1 VISLGET
8 GDDERGQPREQI
20 FGERHAL
27 RDAVAGVDSGW
38 LQLANGGCLDFAGTG
53 ISGLESVGLRESR
66 VFPRLREG
74 HRARLSLEPDPDN
87 SGAGMG
93 PTGSILLPGP
103 LFPPGSGLRVNQRP
117 NRPTRTREVSGWV
130 GGLPG
135 KGWAMT
141 DKPHE
146 TPRNPIEEWTDQELI
161 DQYRYLLAEM
171 ADIPDGDSD
180 DESAVEIARHE
191 IIRRGLSEHLDEVDE
206 DAESPGRE
214 PFDPRLRD
222 DL

>member
-1 VISLGET
+1 
-8 GDDERGQPREQI
+8 
-20 FGERHAL
+20 
-27 RDAVAGVDSGW
+27 
-38 LQLANGGCLDFAGTG
+38 
-53 ISGLESVGLRESR
+53 
-66 VFPRLREG
+66 
-74 HRARLSLEPDPDN
+74 
-87 SGAGMG
+87 
-93 PTGSILLPGP
+93 
-103 LFPPGSGLRVNQRP
+103 
-117 NRPTRTREVSGWV
+117 
-130 GGLPG
+130 
-135 KGWAMT
+135 MT